1 MMRISVVT
9 VCFNAAATIGDTL
22 ASVAAQRGVEIEH
35 IVIDGGSR
43 DATMDVIQRY
53 PHVAVAISEPDRG
66 AYDAMNKGL
75 ARATGDY
82 VGFLNADDF
91 LCEPDAL
98 AAIAAAAGSIKADA
112 IIAGVTM
119 VDGEAPDKVQRY
131 YGIRNY
137 RPWMLGF
144 GHMPP
149 HPTFY
154 ARTALL
160 REAGG
165 FDDQFRIA
173 GDFDLILRLF
183 RKGPLRLARVDRAL
197 VGFRHGGLSTDGLR
211 AKATLNTEIEHAL
224 RAAGLRG
231 VKLRAMLRYLL
242 KLPQFL
248 MRPAKFTGRA
258 AFASQVLSAPQD
270 RATPC

>member
-1 MMRISVVT
+1 MRISVVT

-22 ASVAAQRGVEIEH
+22 ASVAAQHGVEVEH
-35 IVIDGGSR
+35 IIIDGGSR
-43 DATMDVIQRY
+43 DATMDVVRRY

-98 AAIAAAAGSIKADA
+98 AAIAAAAGAIQADA
-112 IIAGVTM
+112 VIAGVTM
-119 VDGEAPDKVQRY
+119 VDGETPDKVQRY

-154 ARTALL
+154 ARTTLL
-160 REAGG
+160 GEAGG
-165 FDDQFRIA
+165 FDDRFRIA

-211 AKATLNTEIEHAL
+211 AKATLNAEIERAL

-248 MRPAKFTGRA
+248 MRPAKFAGRA
-258 AFASQVLSAPQD
+258 AFASQVVSAPQD